1 LPRFST
7 NFGRFEVAF
16 DRPEFDR
23 TQVLVVV
30 IIVVSVVNG
39 QIQLVAFLCMNSEV
53 LMVVYAGR

>member
-23 TQVLVVV
+23 TQVLVVEL
-30 IIVVSVVNG
+30 
-39 QIQLVAFLCMNSEV
+39 QLVTDRWTD
-53 LMVVYAGR
+53 GRYKIKSPATETVPS